1 MSGRDG
7 CYRRKRSSEGRGAMV
22 KHGREDLRTGRNE
35 SQEYLG
41 KESSRKKKRAW
52 FVSTFSHKPHKKG
65 RQWGW
70 ERLASPV
77 STQPWFWS
85 SWSHWTSISMGTSY
99 SGFYSN
105 WILDMC
111 NSLDGTEDGTPALLR
126 GLRRTQSQGVGV
138 RKLSWFRGCSKV
150 QQTRAYR
157 TIEREAIDGDKD
169 LGLSM

>member
-1 MSGRDG
+1 MSGNDG
-7 CYRRKRSSEGRGAMV
+7 CYRGKRGSEGRGAMV
-22 KHGREDLRTGRNE
+22 KHGREDLRTERNE

-41 KESSRKKKRAW
+41 KESSRKKKKAW
-52 FVSTFSHKPHKKG
+52 FVCTFSHKPHKKG
-65 RQWGW
+65 RRWGW

-85 SWSHWTSISMGTSY
+85 SWSHWTGISMGTSY

-126 GLRRTQSQGVGV
+126 GLRRTQSQEWGLGNSAGSRGVQ
-138 RKLSWFRGCSKV
+138 RCSRHGHTG
-150 QQTRAYR
+150 Q
-157 TIEREAIDGDKD
+157 EREKP
-169 LGLSM
+169 